1 MMDPRAPGPSILLVD
16 DDPLLCDLIARIL
29 TDQGF
34 QVTTAHN
41 LADARLLLREASL
54 AIIDVMLPDGSGLEL
69 LSLARSLG
77 LELDALVLTGRHS
90 PEIAVEALRLGA
102 VDYLQKPVDAPS
114 ILRAVRSAWEKRR
127 ARADLARISARLAED
142 HHLTA
147 LGRMAAGAAHEINNP
162 IAAVLSNLAAAEGE
176 LAVLDRFL
184 AERSELARNGAAT
197 ELERARQAV
206 NELRGIVSDCV
217 VGSRRI
223 VDIVRGMRQ
232 LAPPKP
238 RPTSESQEIHLPM
251 VPVSVVLQE
260 TERLVSQRPDA
271 SSARWRNTVPSEVLV
286 AVTATDLA
294 ECLADLVANGLRAI
308 QHVDDGTVTFTASIE
323 NGQLVF
329 VVEDD
334 GTGIGQE
341 DLPHVF
347 DPFFTLQLGDA
358 PGLGMAVVR
367 ERIRRMGGTVDVST
381 LPGLGTEARVT
392 LPLVSTP
399 QESRPSTD
407 DFLTGDA

>member
-1 MMDPRAPGPSILLVD
+1 M
-16 DDPLLCDLIARIL
+16 
-29 TDQGF
+29 
-34 QVTTAHN
+34 
-41 LADARLLLREASL
+41 
-54 AIIDVMLPDGSGLEL
+54 
-69 LSLARSLG
+69 
-77 LELDALVLTGRHS
+77 
-90 PEIAVEALRLGA
+90 
-102 VDYLQKPVDAPS
+102 
-114 ILRAVRSAWEKRR
+114 
-127 ARADLARISARLAED
+127 
-142 HHLTA
+142 
-147 LGRMAAGAAHEINNP
+147 
-162 IAAVLSNLAAAEGE
+162 
-176 LAVLDRFL
+176 
-184 AERSELARNGAAT
+184 
-197 ELERARQAV
+197 

-232 LAPPKP
+232 LAPPEP